1 VSRRLNVKT
10 YLLFGIEGDELQ
22 AARVRLERALGIKM
36 DLHESGYRCG
46 EYYRLGDVGGE
57 HFILQKNFDDVEEEW
72 TEPACR
78 ECGLLF
84 YANETDRAELLC
96 SALAG
101 VARLISSQ
109 EV

>member
-1 VSRRLNVKT
+1 MKT
-10 YLLFGIEGDELQ
+10 YLLFGIEGDDLHGALGVVES
-22 AARVRLERALGIKM
+22 ALGIKM
-36 DLHESGYRCG
+36 ELHESGYRCG
-46 EYYRLGDVGGE
+46 EYYRLGDVGDE
-57 HFILQKNFDDVEEEW
+57 HFILQKNFDDVEDEW

-84 YANETDRAELLC
+84 YANETDRAGFIC

-101 VARLISSQ
+101 VARLVSSQ